1 MSDTAT
7 ERRMTPTERLHEVT
21 MASLARRPAETEH
34 TIEISRNAKGV
45 AQFSISVRGS
55 DLDAVMDSAIEKFD
69 FLAARYPYDATQA
82 PVTPAKAGD
91 AE

>member
-1 MSDTAT
+1 MSETAT

-34 TIEISRNAKGV
+34 TVEISRNAKGI

-55 DLDAVMDSAIEKFD
+55 DLDAVVESAVAKFGV
-69 FLAARYPYDATQA
+69 LTALYPYDATQA
-82 PVTPAKAGD
+82 PVTPAKAGN

>member
-1 MSDTAT
+1 MPEVTA

-34 TIEISRNAKGV
+34 TVEISRNAKGI

-55 DLDAVMDSAIEKFD
+55 DLDSVLYSAVDKFD
-69 FLAARYPYDATQA
+69 FLSDRYPY
-82 PVTPAKAGD
+82 PAANGG